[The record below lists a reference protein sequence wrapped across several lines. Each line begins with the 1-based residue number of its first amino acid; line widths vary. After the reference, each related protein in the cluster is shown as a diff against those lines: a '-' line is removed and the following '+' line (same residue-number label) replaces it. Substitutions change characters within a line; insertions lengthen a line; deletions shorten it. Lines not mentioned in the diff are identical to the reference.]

1 MHSRPHLAE
10 VVPSVLAAL
19 GVPEFTDTLGFHDF
33 SAACVLLIDG
43 LGWRLL
49 EEHAADAPVLTSLRR
64 RPMQVGFPS
73 TTVAGLSAIGTGL
86 TSGEH
91 GMVGYTFEVPGT
103 GVVNAL
109 RWRRHPSGPDLAET
123 LRPEDVQPLPT
134 TFARATAAGV
144 DTRVISDV
152 QFAHS
157 ALTRAA
163 QRGARYV
170 GVHAFGDLAAAI
182 LDTLR
187 TDRGFCYAYHS
198 GLDLVGHLHG
208 PGSEGWRLQLRQ
220 VDRLVESVVDGLPP
234 GGMLAVVAD
243 HGMVTV
249 DGTAVDLDRRPEL
262 FDGVRDI
269 GGEVRA
275 RHVYSGQGAA
285 ADVLA
290 AWRAA
295 FADRAWVVTR
305 EEAIAAGWFGPT
317 VSERVR
323 PRIGDV
329 LVAARDGFGLLRREA
344 EPVES
349 ALVGHHGSI
358 TEAERLVPLAVAYGE

>member
-1 MHSRPHLAE
+1 
-10 VVPSVLAAL
+10 
-19 GVPEFTDTLGFHDF
+19 
-33 SAACVLLIDG
+33 
-43 LGWRLL
+43 
-49 EEHAADAPVLTSLRR
+49 
-64 RPMQVGFPS
+64 
-73 TTVAGLSAIGTGL
+73 
-86 TSGEH
+86 
-91 GMVGYTFEVPGT
+91 
-103 GVVNAL
+103 
-109 RWRRHPSGPDLAET
+109 
-123 LRPEDVQPLPT
+123 
-134 TFARATAAGV
+134 
-144 DTRVISDV
+144 
-152 QFAHS
+152 
-157 ALTRAA
+157 
-163 QRGARYV
+163 
-170 GVHAFGDLAAAI
+170 
-182 LDTLR
+182 
-187 TDRGFCYAYHS
+187 
-198 GLDLVGHLHG
+198 
-208 PGSEGWRLQLRQ
+208 
-220 VDRLVESVVDGLPP
+220 
-234 GGMLAVVAD
+234 
-243 HGMVTV
+243 MVTV